1 MSRRSTLLLGLFLM
15 LLVGGAK
22 SSTVPPWA
30 ELPYQVNLHAKP
42 HLFNWAGYEF
52 RTLSGKLAGLLRGE
66 EDPESVRRYFQ
77 VTLDLRVLEERI
89 RRRIAESPGSDLAD
103 LETRAEDLRAQR
115 LALEE
120 PAETTLQSQVADA
133 LFDLGISGP
142 VPLPG
147 RRVFPPVLFE
157 LQQPPDLLVVSP
169 RDRIDS
175 LLRTS
180 LDPDLSAATVES
192 LEDRVDD
199 LDVSSLVVPT
209 GGMAA
214 YPTVI
219 PDTSSLDHVL
229 GAVIHEWVHNLLF
242 FYPLGQHYFDSQEMI
257 TLNETL
263 ATMVEQEV
271 SLVVASQHY
280 PALHGRLLE
289 AQRRASMEVT
299 PPPSDTKTEGEFRFD
314 AFMRETRLNVDL
326 LLEEGKIEE
335 AEIYMEERRV
345 ELLEHG
351 VFVRKLNQAY
361 FAFHGS
367 YATGPEATSPIG
379 DQLMALRN
387 RSPTLSD
394 FLFSVAQMDDPE
406 DLLDALSAPST

>member
-1 MSRRSTLLLGLFLM
+1 MTGRRFLLLSLFLAF
-15 LLVGGAK
+15 LGWSAR
-22 SSTVPPWA
+22 SSAVPPWA
-30 ELPYQVNLHAKP
+30 ELPYRINLHAGP
-42 HLFNWAGYEF
+42 HLFNWAGYEL
-52 RTLSGKLAGLLRGE
+52 RTLSGKLSGLLRRE
-66 EDPESVRRYFQ
+66 ADPESVHRYFQ
-77 VTLDLRVLEERI
+77 VTSDIRELEERI
-89 RRRIAESPGSDLAD
+89 RQRRAESSLSGVVE
-103 LETRAEDLRAQR
+103 LEVQLEDLRAER
-115 LALEE
+115 MTLEE
-120 PAETTLQSQVADA
+120 RAETTLQSHVADA
-133 LFDLGISGP
+133 LFDLGIAGP
-142 VPLPG
+142 VSLPG

-169 RDRIDS
+169 RGRIDS
-175 LLRTS
+175 LFRTS
-180 LDPDLSAATVES
+180 LDPGLSLTTLES

-199 LDVSSLVVPT
+199 MDVSSLVVPT

-219 PDTSSLDHVL
+219 PESSSLDHVL

-271 SLVVASQHY
+271 SLEVAARRY
-280 PALHGRLLE
+280 PDLHRRLLE
-289 AQRRASMEVT
+289 ARRQASTEIS
-299 PPPSDTKTEGEFRFD
+299 PSPSDTSEEEFRFD
-314 AFMRETRLNVDL
+314 AFMRETRLTVDR

-335 AEIYMEERRV
+335 AEAYMEARRV

-351 VFVRKLNQAY
+351 VFIRKLNQAY

-379 DQLMALRN
+379 GQLSTLRD
-387 RSPTLSD
+387 RSATLAE
-394 FLFSVAQMDDPE
+394 FLFAVAQMDDPQ
-406 DLLDALSAPST
+406 DLLDALSAAPV

>member
-1 MSRRSTLLLGLFLM
+1 MTGRRLLLLGLFLA
-15 LLVGGAK
+15 LLGWAVK

-30 ELPYQVNLHAKP
+30 ELPYQVNLHAAP
-42 HLFNWAGYEF
+42 HLFDWAGYEL
-52 RTLSGKLAGLLRGE
+52 RTLSGKLSGLLRREG
-66 EDPESVRRYFQ
+66 DPQSVQRYFQ
-77 VTLDLRVLEERI
+77 VTSDIRELEERI
-89 RRRIAESPGSDLAD
+89 RQRRAESSLSGLVE
-103 LETRAEDLRAQR
+103 LEMRLEDLRAGR

-120 PAETTLQSQVADA
+120 PAETTLQGQVADA
-133 LFDLGISGP
+133 LFDLGIAGP
-142 VPLPG
+142 ISLPG

-175 LLRTS
+175 LFRTS
-180 LDPDLSAATVES
+180 LDPDLSAMAVES

-209 GGMAA
+209 GGIAA

-219 PDTSSLDHVL
+219 PETSSLEHTL

-271 SLVVASQHY
+271 SLEVAARHY
-280 PALHGRLLE
+280 PALHARLLE
-289 AQRRASMEVT
+289 VRSQASSEVSLS
-299 PPPSDTKTEGEFRFD
+299 PADASEEEFRFD
-314 AFMRETRLNVDL
+314 TFMRETRLNVDR
-326 LLEEGKIEE
+326 LLEEEKIEE
-335 AEIYMEERRV
+335 AETYMEARRV
-345 ELLEHG
+345 ALLEHG
-351 VFVRKLNQAY
+351 VFIRKLNQAY
-361 FAFHGS
+361 FSFHGS

-379 DQLMALRN
+379 DQLSMLRD
-387 RSPTLSD
+387 RSASLSD
-394 FLFSVAQMDDPE
+394 FLFSVAQMDDPQ
-406 DLLDALSAPST
+406 DLLDLLPAAPD